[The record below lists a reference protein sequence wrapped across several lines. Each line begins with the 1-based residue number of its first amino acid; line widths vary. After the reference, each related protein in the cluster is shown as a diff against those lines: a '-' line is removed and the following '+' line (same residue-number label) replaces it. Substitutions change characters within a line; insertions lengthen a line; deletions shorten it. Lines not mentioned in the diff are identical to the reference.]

1 MGRYDR
7 NGIFT
12 DQDMEILKKSK
23 VCIVGCGGLGGYT
36 LEFIARVGIRE
47 ITVVDG
53 DVFDETNLNRQLLSM
68 SDNLGE
74 VKVLEAK
81 KRISLMDPETQIT
94 AVHDYLGPHNAGKII
109 DGMDIVI
116 DALDNIPIRLVL
128 QQACEE
134 KNIPLVHGA
143 IAGWYGQVT
152 TVMPGDRTLNR
163 VYPSGQ
169 RQGIETEIGNP
180 SFTPAY
186 VSSIQVSEALK
197 VLTDKGEILRNQ
209 MMYIDLLDNEV
220 HILPI

>member
-12 DQDMEILKKSK
+12 AQDMEVLENSK
-23 VCIVGCGGLGGYT
+23 VCIVGCGGLGGYV
-36 LEFIARVGIRE
+36 LELIARVGIQE

-53 DVFDETNLNRQLLSM
+53 DVFDESNLNRQLLSM
-68 SDNLGE
+68 PDNLGE

-81 KRISLMDPETQIT
+81 KRISRLNPKAEIT

-152 TVMPGDRTLNR
+152 TVMPGDWTLNR
-163 VYPSGQ
+163 VYSSGHKK
-169 RQGIETEIGNP
+169 GIETEIGNP

-186 VSSIQVSEALK
+186 VASIQVSEALK
-197 VLTDKGEILRNQ
+197 VLTNKGETLRNQ
-209 MMYIDLLDNEV
+209 IMYIDLLDNEV